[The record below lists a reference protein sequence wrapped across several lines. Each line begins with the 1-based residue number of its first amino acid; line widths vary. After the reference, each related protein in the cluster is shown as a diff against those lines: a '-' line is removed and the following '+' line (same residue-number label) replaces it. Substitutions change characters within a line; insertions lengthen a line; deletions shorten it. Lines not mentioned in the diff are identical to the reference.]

1 MPPILTAV
9 WPKSLHL
16 LPFRVPKGRKVH
28 LGRRLS
34 DAAQTYA
41 DIVAIPYL
49 VTFGLNADRQSIKHR
64 ARPGIDC

>member
-9 WPKSLHL
+9 WPKSLQL
-16 LPFRVPKGRKVH
+16 LPFRVSKGKIQ

-49 VTFGLNADRQSIKHR
+49 ITFGLDADRPSIKHR
-64 ARPGIDC
+64 ARPRIDC